1 MYLPRHTYTYRHTHT
16 HIEVRLYVQLCGNLF
31 FKDITVTS
39 FGEGEH
45 DFSIIPNNIIYHFKI
60 HVTYGMS
67 YFLRCSCSFR
77 KSSVLLLFTPE
88 VFL

>member
-1 MYLPRHTYTYRHTHT
+1 MCNYVVTCSLKTLL
-16 HIEVRLYVQLCGNLF
+16 RLVSEKESTILALSQSKKLCHLC
-31 FKDITVTS
+31 DYIY
-39 FGEGEH
+39 
-45 DFSIIPNNIIYHFKI
+45 NIIYHLKI

-88 VFL
+88 LFL